1 MDPDIESKQQLH
13 RRIHF
18 YVIEDV
24 EMELKRLK
32 ELDIIE
38 IVTGLTPCMG
48 EPYCHSPQELW
59 KESIWVDM
67 REANKAVKREKHQML
82 TIDDLAADLNGATFF
97 I

>member
-38 IVTGLTPCMG
+38 IVTGLTPWV
-48 EPYCHSPQELW
+48 SPTVIALR
-59 KESIWVDM
+59 SYG
-67 REANKAVKREKHQML
+67 KRVYE
-82 TIDDLAADLNGATFF
+82 
-97 I
+97 

>member
-38 IVTGLTPCMG
+38 TVRAQTGLTPWV
-48 EPYCHSPQELW
+48 SPTVIALR
-59 KESIWVDM
+59 SYG
-67 REANKAVKREKHQML
+67 KRVYE
-82 TIDDLAADLNGATFF
+82 
-97 I
+97 